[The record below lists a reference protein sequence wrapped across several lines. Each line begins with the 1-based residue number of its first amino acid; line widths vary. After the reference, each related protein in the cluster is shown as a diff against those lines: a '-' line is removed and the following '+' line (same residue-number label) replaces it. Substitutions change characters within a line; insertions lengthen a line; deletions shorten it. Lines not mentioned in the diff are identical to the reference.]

1 MPMRK
6 AQGNTLI
13 EILVAIVIV
22 VVGLLGLAGLQS
34 RATLAEMEAY
44 QRAQAI
50 VLVQDMADRI
60 ASNRKNAMAFVTAS
74 PLGADVGYQT
84 CTTTPGPAQDQCEW
98 SNELVGAGESASGT
112 KVGAMIGARGCVVNT
127 VATMPRQFTVAVVWQ
142 GLNPTAVA
150 ASTNCG
156 AGLYGD
162 ERTRRAVTLNVTI
175 GCLQNDP
182 VTLTCV
188 TP

>member
-1 MPMRK
+1 MRK
-6 AQGNTLI
+6 EQGGSTMI

-60 ASNRKNAMAFVTAS
+60 ASNRKNAMSYVTAS
-74 PLGADVGYQT
+74 PLGADIGYQT
-84 CTTTPGPAQDQCEW
+84 CGATPGAVQDQCEW
-98 SNELVGAGESASGT
+98 SNALVGAGESASGT
-112 KVGAMIGARGCVVNT
+112 KVGAMIGARGCVINT
-127 VATMPRQFTVAVVWQ
+127 VAAMPRQFTVAVVWQ
-142 GLNPTAVA
+142 GLNPTVIPAN
-150 ASTNCG
+150 TTCG
-156 AGLYGD
+156 AGLYGN
-162 ERTRRAVTLNVTI
+162 EKTRRAVTLNVTI